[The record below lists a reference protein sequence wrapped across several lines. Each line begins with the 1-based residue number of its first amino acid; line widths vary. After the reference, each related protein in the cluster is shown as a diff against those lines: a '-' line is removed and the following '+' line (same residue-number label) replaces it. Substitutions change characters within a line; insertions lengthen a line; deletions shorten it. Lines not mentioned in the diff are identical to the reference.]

1 MNLIEMAPGLYPGVP
16 HDVYHQRVSGIVS
29 KTALDLVNR
38 SPAHLKAWLDGAAD
52 AGDGSDALR
61 FGNLFHCGALEPA
74 RFASSYVVTPDFGDC
89 RKKDNKAA
97 RDAWRAEVGWD
108 EDPAKSKVVELSV
121 GDDKAIRGMVA
132 SMRAHPLVSRML
144 KDGEPELTVR
154 WNDEETGIPCKTRL
168 DYFVRPREMIV
179 DLKSAD
185 DASPEAFRRSIAKY
199 RYHVQDALYRAGC
212 AGAGVPA
219 KHFVFVVVEKRPPF
233 AIGVYTLDHEGV
245 AAGHTAARR
254 NVAQYAYCVR
264 NNDFPG
270 YSQSIET
277 LILPPWA
284 A

>member
-1 MNLIEMAPGLYPGVP
+1 MNLIEMAPGLYPDVP
-16 HDVYHQRVSGIVS
+16 HDVYHQRLPGIVR

-38 SPAHLKAWLDGAAD
+38 SPAHLKAWLDGSND
-52 AGDGSDALR
+52 AGNEAMR
-61 FGNLFHCGALEPA
+61 FGSLFHVAALEPA
-74 RFASSYVVTPDFGDC
+74 RFESTYVIAPDFGDC
-89 RKKDNKAA
+89 RKKENKAA
-97 RDAWRAEVGWD
+97 RDAWREENAGKTELDADDD
-108 EDPAKSKVVELSV
+108 E
-121 GDDKAIRGMVA
+121 AIRGMVA

-219 KHFVFVVVEKRPPF
+219 KHFVFVVVEKKPPF
-233 AIGVYTLDHEGV
+233 AIGIYTLDHEGV
-245 AAGHTAARR
+245 AAGYTAARR
-254 NVAQYAYCVR
+254 NIAQYAHCVR